1 MTLEDARHFLAR
13 TGFGPTMAELK
24 AYEKLKPAQR
34 AQLAL
39 KGTQTKPTQAPPEW
53 TKEEPF
59 FVQQRKMRA
68 ELMAMKE
75 ADRQKKRQALR
86 KIVKQRGLE
95 LAFWWYD
102 EMIHTKSPLT
112 ERMVLF
118 WHNHFTSS
126 AQKVKSPGLMYK
138 QNQLFRQHATGN
150 FGTLLLAIA
159 QDPAMIVYLDN
170 QTNRKAKPNEN
181 FARELLELFTL
192 GEGHYTERD
201 IKEAARAFS
210 GWHMDLHTGNFQFN
224 RRQHDDGQKSFMGK
238 TGKLGGED
246 VIARILEQPR
256 LAEHIVERLWLEFIS
271 DTPIPAEVKRLA
283 KLFRGASYELKPLL
297 QAMWTSPAFLDP
309 EQRGA
314 QIKSPIELIVGTIR
328 LFEVPLTNK
337 RLIVQAG
344 RTLGHTPFM
353 PPSVKGWPRGTDWIT
368 SDTLA
373 TRQQLIHRVFR
384 DEENLQILDTKGL
397 AGLIGPHKPKQANKL
412 SATLLLPIE
421 PVYPIPEDVDAF
433 ELLRHLVLDPAYQL
447 K

>member
-24 AYEKLKPAQR
+24 AYEKLKPAAR
-34 AQLAL
+34 AQLVL
-39 KGTQTKPTQAPPEW
+39 KGTQTTATRPAPEW
-53 TKEEPF
+53 IKEEPF

-75 ADRQKKRQALR
+75 AERQEKRQALR

-95 LAFWWYD
+95 LAFWWYE

-126 AQKVKSPGLMYK
+126 AQKVKSPGLMYR

-224 RRQHDDGQKSFMGK
+224 RRQHDDGQKTFMGK
-238 TGKLGGED
+238 TGNLGGEE
-246 VIARILEQPR
+246 VITRILEQPR
-256 LAEHIVERLWLEFIS
+256 VAEHIVERLWLEFIS
-271 DTPIPAEVKRLA
+271 DTPEPAEVKRLA

-297 QAMWTSPAFLDP
+297 EAMWTSPAFLDR
-309 EQRGA
+309 EQHGA

-344 RTLGHTPFM
+344 RSLGHTPFM
-353 PPSVKGWPRGTDWIT
+353 PPSVKGWPRGTAWIT

-373 TRQQLIHRVFR
+373 TRQQLIHRLFR
-384 DEENLQILDTKGL
+384 DEENLPVLNEEGL
-397 AGLIGPHKPKQANKL
+397 AGLIGPHKPKQAAKL
-412 SATLLLPIE
+412 CTTLLLPIE
-421 PVYPIPEDVDAF
+421 PVYPIDQDADAF
-433 ELLRHLVLDPAYQL
+433 ELLRHLALDPAYQL